1 MVADE
6 MESGVSSVS
15 GSVFP
20 SKRPDFFFATLEKL
34 KTIDFFFKFHLI

>member
-20 SKRPDFFFATLEKL
+20 SKRPDFFLQL
-34 KTIDFFFKFHLI
+34 